1 MKQLLTTFLFV
12 CIGLVSFAQPD
23 VLITDAD
30 YTSNGQGDCACS
42 TDFNNGSVQNF
53 HDSGGL
59 GADYG
64 ANENDT
70 ITFCPDGTGSKV
82 FIAFG
87 INTGYT
93 LDVDVSDTIFL
104 FTFSSCLFFLLKF
117 IYKND
122 SVYSL
127 YLSALFLGVSTFIRA
142 ATFPLIFLSIPIIYL
157 VIRSHTSSNKKIFIS
172 LIFFVLISLIP
183 VSYRWVIIL
192 YIMILIH

>member
-1 MKQLLTTFLFV
+1 MKQLLTTFLFI

-59 GADYG
+59 AGGYG

-87 INTGYT
+87 INTDILWMLMFQIQY
-93 LDVDVSDTIFL
+93 F
-104 FTFSSCLFFLLKF
+104 
-117 IYKND
+117 
-122 SVYSL
+122 
-127 YLSALFLGVSTFIRA
+127 YLMA
-142 ATFPLIFLSIPIIYL
+142 P
-157 VIRSHTSSNKKIFIS
+157 
-172 LIFFVLISLIP
+172 
-183 VSYRWVIIL
+183 
-192 YIMILIH
+192 MQLIHRLIL